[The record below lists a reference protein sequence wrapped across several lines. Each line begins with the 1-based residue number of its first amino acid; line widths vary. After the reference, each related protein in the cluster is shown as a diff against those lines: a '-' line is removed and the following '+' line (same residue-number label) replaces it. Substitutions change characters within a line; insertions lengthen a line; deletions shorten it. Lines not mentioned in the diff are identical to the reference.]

1 MRNSEINK
9 VRENNKQ
16 IEQLIQKYIEKYK
29 QEGVALENNEQA
41 QKLVKYKIGL
51 CLEIYKVEFQEN
63 ECVGKQEINFIKQNY
78 NQEIVE
84 KAKDRRN
91 RRILT

>member
-63 ECVGKQEINFIKQNY
+63 V
-78 NQEIVE
+78 
-84 KAKDRRN
+84 
-91 RRILT
+91 